1 MQTDLEFVFSMEIVV
16 YSYLKH
22 RSFLR
27 LYFGLSFFFLLIIF
41 IFLKWCIVFFINL
54 EMIQDNILR
63 PEEDGNNASF
73 T

>member
-1 MQTDLEFVFSMEIVV
+1 MQTDLEFMFSMEIFV

-27 LYFGLSFFFLLIIF
+27 LYFALSFFFLLIIF
-41 IFLKWCIVFFINL
+41 IFLKWCVVFFINL
-54 EMIQDNILR
+54 EMIQDNILQ